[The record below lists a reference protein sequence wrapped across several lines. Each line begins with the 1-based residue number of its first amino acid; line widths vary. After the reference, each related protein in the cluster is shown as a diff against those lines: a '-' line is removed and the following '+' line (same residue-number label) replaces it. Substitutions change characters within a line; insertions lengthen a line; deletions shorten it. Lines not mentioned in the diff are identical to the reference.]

1 MPTSSTN
8 WSWTIVAAV
17 LITYVHV
24 FNNLGERYLDG
35 RVATWMDLAR
45 TSTSTMDREQWSSV
59 VRA

>member
-1 MPTSSTN
+1 M

-35 RVATWMDLAR
+35 RVVSWMDLAR
-45 TSTSTMDREQWSSV
+45 TSMTTMDREQWLSV
-59 VRA
+59 VRG

>member
-1 MPTSSTN
+1 MTN

-24 FNNLGERYLDG
+24 FNHLGERYLDG
-35 RVATWMDLAR
+35 RVVTWMDLAR

>member
-1 MPTSSTN
+1 MTD

-24 FNNLGERYLDG
+24 FNHLGERYLDG
-35 RVATWMDLAR
+35 RVVTWMDLAR